1 MFDRPSVTNINS
13 GDGNQ
18 LNAERDI
25 VINEVPEPKGS
36 AIQNLLMN
44 ILNIEKREDAS
55 LSNEDYQTYSIEKK
69 IFYNEISIYDKYYDE
84 FKDGYTVV
92 ETRLRDLEMNGFAD
106 VRQLIINYVCKKYR
120 LLSCQNISPDAL
132 IFSLDTEISNELRSV
147 YTGKLSIDEINH
159 VDYVIFHVFAKCK
172 IFDKPPINFE

>member
-1 MFDRPSVTNINS
+1 MFDRPSTVNS
-13 GDGNQ
+13 NLADGIQ
-18 LNAERDI
+18 FNAENDI
-25 VINEVPEPKGS
+25 HINAVPEPKGS

-55 LSNEDYQTYSIEKK
+55 LSNEDYQTYSIENK
-69 IFYNEISIYDKYYDE
+69 ISYNQISIYDKYYDE

-120 LLSCQNISPDAL
+120 LLSCRNISPDEL
-132 IFSLDTEISNELRSV
+132 IFSLDTEISNELKSV
-147 YTGKLSIDEINH
+147 YIEKLSIDEINH

-172 IFDKPPINFE
+172 IFDKPPIDFE